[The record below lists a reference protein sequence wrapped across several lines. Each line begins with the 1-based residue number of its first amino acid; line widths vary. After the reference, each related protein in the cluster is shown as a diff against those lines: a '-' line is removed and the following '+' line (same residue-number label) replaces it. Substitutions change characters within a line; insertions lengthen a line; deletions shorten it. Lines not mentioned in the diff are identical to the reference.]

1 VIREYELKINP
12 VPASRIQ
19 VTRWGTHYGKNYTRF
34 RKRFKPLIEAAQRGM
49 APMTGHL
56 SVECDFYVRKPKTTK
71 LDTPRGDLDNY
82 IKALWDG
89 CNGVVWEDDRQII
102 EITAWKS
109 FTDGDGFI
117 VMRVEDDV

>member
-1 VIREYELKINP
+1 
-12 VPASRIQ
+12 
-19 VTRWGTHYGKNYTRF
+19 
-34 RKRFKPLIEAAQRGM
+34 M